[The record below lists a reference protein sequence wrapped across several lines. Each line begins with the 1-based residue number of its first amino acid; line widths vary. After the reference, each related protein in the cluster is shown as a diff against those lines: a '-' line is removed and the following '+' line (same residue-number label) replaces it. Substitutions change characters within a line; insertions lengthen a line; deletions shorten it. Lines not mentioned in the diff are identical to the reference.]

1 MKLRISAGVAI
12 AAFAV
17 AASQSLAA
25 TPNLTTLVSFCAET
39 NCTDGAVPVAGL
51 IADANGDLFSTTQLG
66 GSGGNGGTVYKI
78 AKTAS
83 GYAST
88 PTILYSFCS
97 ATVNSVCTDGF
108 NSQAPLIAD
117 ANGNLFGTTTEGGA
131 HGNSPA
137 GTVFEIAKTAR
148 GHASTHTTLYSF
160 CTQTN
165 CTDGYQ
171 PYAGLIADANG
182 DLFGTTAFGGN
193 STNCPGTIGCGTVF
207 EIAKTARGY
216 ANTPTTLVSF
226 GGTDGYE
233 PLAGLIADAN
243 GNLFGTTYQGGA
255 YGHGAVFEI
264 AKTASGYA
272 STPTTLVS
280 FGGTDGASPVAG
292 LIADANGNLFGTT
305 SEGGTHGWG
314 TVFEIAKT
322 ASGYASTPT
331 ISYSFCAETNCT
343 DGQRPVAG
351 LIADA
356 NGSRFGT
363 TSEGG
368 AHGDGTVFE
377 IAKTAS
383 GYASTPPP
391 WSASTVSMA
400 LARSPA

>member
-88 PTILYSFCS
+88 PTI
-97 ATVNSVCTDGF
+97 
-108 NSQAPLIAD
+108 
-117 ANGNLFGTTTEGGA
+117 
-131 HGNSPA
+131 
-137 GTVFEIAKTAR
+137 
-148 GHASTHTTLYSF
+148 
-160 CTQTN
+160 
-165 CTDGYQ
+165 
-171 PYAGLIADANG
+171 
-182 DLFGTTAFGGN
+182 
-193 STNCPGTIGCGTVF
+193 
-207 EIAKTARGY
+207 
-216 ANTPTTLVSF
+216 
-226 GGTDGYE
+226 
-233 PLAGLIADAN
+233 
-243 GNLFGTTYQGGA
+243 
-255 YGHGAVFEI
+255 
-264 AKTASGYA
+264 
-272 STPTTLVS
+272 
-280 FGGTDGASPVAG
+280 
-292 LIADANGNLFGTT
+292 
-305 SEGGTHGWG
+305 
-314 TVFEIAKT
+314 
-322 ASGYASTPT
+322 
-331 ISYSFCAETNCT
+331 SYSFCAETNCT